1 MREKKHAEKWQVI
14 KNEFLNLLKVVFKHF
29 NASII
34 FLTLKKLALSFR
46 ALKIQVTLVLSEDIG
61 EFLRVGGSFEKGI
74 WVFKEQLLEGYTKD
88 I

>member
-46 ALKIQVTLVLSEDIG
+46 ALKI
-61 EFLRVGGSFEKGI
+61 
-74 WVFKEQLLEGYTKD
+74 
-88 I
+88 